1 ESKAIIETSLG
12 RPFEAVGLTQEEY
25 LNKRLL
31 SNQKFM
37 ESDYLAT
44 YAYDADLTETE
55 RFEIAKLNKARTEQ
69 AKIAIE
75 RRGLI
80 SQNNWDTQGRAA
92 YDQIFVSQVNPILG
106 KLQLAAKQGI
116 NVDPQ
121 SVVQAQLQFQSTVSA
136 LPRPQNITDDQ
147 WESWTSKVKGVNDLF
162 EAMINR
168 GAKIKAA
175 TASSFLQSVSSD
187 PGLTE
192 QAKFLIT
199 NAPDELLVSAGRQ
212 IDVVPQLKAMSPTPY
227 VDINTIGNPVQF
239 PQATPQL
246 QQLEEGVKGSDAKEL
261 LSTAVSLGGTLNM
274 LSDMASPEQ
283 VKGFV
288 NETYRS
294 AVALQKMSFDF
305 DDYASGGDIRKIYD
319 GTLLGGIQQV
329 AKVNPDAAQTLLNK
343 HIEALDTQYAT
354 GQSKLNR
361 MYQGLFSMDE
371 NGMVT
376 VNPERWESRYGGRE
390 GFVGA
395 VPGELTKALEEYNGD
410 VAALIRDKGARYQ
423 GGLNPSIKFFVQ
435 SSDAKTIMSEGSSF
449 AQHLDS
455 LKSINAVRTRFTQV
469 RQGMQ
474 PSMEDPARSTQFDT
488 PTIERN
494 QAGILDNVEFSVE
507 TVPLESLTGKD
518 DIIGW
523 ISSAL
528 NYLNPISPAAAA
540 DFSQAY
546 ELADFLEKE
555 AYSGDPAAA
564 AAVALGEGGGKW
576 DSEEVLRY
584 GGTSNSR
591 IRKIFVSSSKGKSDQ
606 ELNAIK
612 KDPVKFA
619 EFVYGSGSK
628 QGKVLGNTQPG
639 DGWKFRGR
647 GYFNLT
653 GRDNYKRMGDR
664 IGVDLV
670 SNPDL
675 IIEDKDVSLKVA
687 KAYLEEKNSPADIE
701 STLKAIGGDRNQWD
715 KKRDYYKSLT
725 QQPPIPQPR
734 PSQDGSVNQ
743 YLESPSNF
751 PRESQVNASNIPIPP
766 ARPSQDKITIGLG
779 AEPERQKQRN
789 LEALREEAKSYLAEA
804 ERTNDLAKWKEA
816 ATKQRELIE
825 NLLGQ

>member
-1 ESKAIIETSLG
+1 MSIWDQRLEGGSAFVQPSQQPSAAQAVASGIGDIGSALLTVAKKDQQAQDQYDKAMADAQGDAASIQANVNLQNDLRKAQAYRKAGNTAKAVSLENNALANATAAGVNLGSTESKAIIETSLG

-25 LNKRLL
+25 LNKGLL
-31 SNQKFM
+31 SSQEFM
-37 ESDYLAT
+37 EGEYLAT
-44 YAYDADLTETE
+44 YAYDADLTETQ

-69 AKIAIE
+69 AKRAIE
-75 RRGLI
+75 QRGLI
-80 SQNNWDTQGRAA
+80 SQDNWDTQGRAI
-92 YDQIFVSQVNPILG
+92 YDQIFASQVNPILG

-136 LPRPQNITDDQ
+136 LRRPQNITDTQ

-175 TASSFLQSVSSD
+175 TASAFLQSVSSD
-187 PGLTE
+187 SGLTE

-199 NAPDELLVSAGRQ
+199 NAPDELLVSAGKQ

-239 PQATPQL
+239 PQVTSELKA
-246 QQLEEGVKGSDAKEL
+246 LEDGVEGSDAKDL
-261 LSTAVSLGGTLNM
+261 LGKSLSLGKTLTT
-274 LSDMASPEQ
+274 LSGVGFTADSDKL
-283 VKGFV
+283 KGFV

-395 VPGELTKALEEYNGD
+395 VPGELTQALEEYNGD

-455 LKSINAVRTRFTQV
+455 LKSINAVRLKFKESSQSL
-469 RQGMQ
+469 RQG
-474 PSMEDPARSTQFDT
+474 
-488 PTIERN
+488 TIEIGTGSN
-494 QAGILDNVEFSVE
+494 TELKGSQGNDTLVSDN
-507 TVPLESLTGKD
+507 LM
-518 DIIGW
+518 
-523 ISSAL
+523 SAL
-528 NYLNPISPAAAA
+528 
-540 DFSQAY
+540 
-546 ELADFLEKE
+546 
-555 AYSGDPAAA
+555 
-564 AAVALGEGGGKW
+564 V
-576 DSEEVLRY
+576 
-584 GGTSNSR
+584 
-591 IRKIFVSSSKGKSDQ
+591 
-606 ELNAIK
+606 
-612 KDPVKFA
+612 
-619 EFVYGSGSK
+619 
-628 QGKVLGNTQPG
+628 
-639 DGWKFRGR
+639 
-647 GYFNLT
+647 
-653 GRDNYKRMGDR
+653 
-664 IGVDLV
+664 
-670 SNPDL
+670 
-675 IIEDKDVSLKVA
+675 
-687 KAYLEEKNSPADIE
+687 DIE
-701 STLKAIGGDRNQWD
+701 SGGNPNARSPDGALGLYQILPATASDPGYGVKPLSTGEDVLAATEEEQRRFAEDYIKAMKAKYGTVELALAAYNAGPGNVDKYLKGEISLP
-715 KKRDYYKSLT
+715 KETRDYIRK
-725 QQPPIPQPR
+725 
-734 PSQDGSVNQ
+734 
-743 YLESPSNF
+743 F
-751 PRESQVNASNIPIPP
+751 
-766 ARPSQDKITIGLG
+766 K
-779 AEPERQKQRN
+779 
-789 LEALREEAKSYLAEA
+789 AKGVL
-804 ERTNDLAKWKEA
+804 
-816 ATKQRELIE
+816 
-825 NLLGQ
+825 